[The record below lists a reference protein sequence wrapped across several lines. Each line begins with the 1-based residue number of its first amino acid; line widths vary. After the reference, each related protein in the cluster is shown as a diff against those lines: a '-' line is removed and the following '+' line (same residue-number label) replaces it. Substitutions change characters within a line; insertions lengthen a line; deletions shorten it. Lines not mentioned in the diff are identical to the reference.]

1 MSIFFHHCLSKKL
14 QRSLLKV
21 SRRKNP
27 LGLKKGMEK
36 INPKGEFFKKVSSCA
51 EGDKAVEAATHS
63 QILR

>member
-1 MSIFFHHCLSKKL
+1 
-14 QRSLLKV
+14 LLKV

-27 LGLKKGMEK
+27 LGLKKDMEK